1 MSSTSQRN
9 SDSCRDGQNPESNR
23 AIYSGVIHE
32 ISELR
37 KSAPGSSQSAAAQHE
52 LDNQLHKLGL
62 LPSLHLSKIDP
73 HDKNHHHHHDGSN
86 DRPHH
91 NSSNDHSPHHGSNN
105 HHHHDAGSKNHHHD
119 ASSNH
124 QHHDGNGHRHEHAHL
139 HHMHA
144 LQHDIERI
152 NDDAANGAPHGKKF
166 SCDVHKLNE
175 ELHKLGLPSNFEF
188 RDFPTNSNPKP
199 PEHPI
204 TEPITNPPENPITK
218 PITNPPEHPITKPIT
233 NPPENPIT
241 KPITNPPENPI
252 TKPITNPPE
261 QPPTRDHNASAGSQ
275 IYNEGPSFYVSPNGD
290 DKGDGSKEH
299 PFATLKRAALAME
312 TSSIKTTTVEAGNY
326 KMQET
331 LHLTNK
337 DDGVTFQFDKA
348 SGPNQAVFDGGNAV
362 ERMIDI
368 EGGSHITINGLRLT
382 NFKWTGIF
390 NHGGT
395 VDHRDKLSKNVGG
408 AEGNRFVN
416 NEIDHNSQ
424 TGDWTVGAGGVSSG
438 IVNDQVTPDTLV
450 ANNYIHDLQYMGI
463 QAGRTS
469 DLASGAGDYS
479 GTVISGNVI
488 DHVMQGRHDG
498 GAIYLW
504 NARKQI
510 SAGEIIE
517 NNYITNYS
525 SSTLG
530 DGKGIYLD
538 DGASNTIVRGNVIA
552 ETDPQKS
559 TSEAI
564 FIHGGI
570 NNTISNNLIDLGD
583 SGKIA
588 ALGYASSPLHP
599 GGMTGNVFENNTIIS
614 DFKGN
619 QQTSGMGVTGYTYL
633 NGFGNAARGANPN
646 IRNNVYH
653 NYAGGQ
659 ERTDGNGI
667 GDSSPIHKTPSAI
680 PLEGN
685 WGPLGYALPADR
697 TAPLTE
703 TDSLPKTDTYLPTNQ
718 PPATDTLDFV
728 PLQYT
733 DSAATIAALPPN
745 QLQARINENIKYNN
759 QAKAGGIDALFVGD
773 SLTELQPAAVFQK
786 HFGSG
791 AAKFGVG
798 GDRTQ
803 NLLYRL
809 KNGELD
815 FPIND
820 QPKVVVMEIGTNNI
834 GSTTS
839 SQTLDGIKANIN
851 AIKEKMP
858 NTKILLE
865 GIYPRGTAMTP
876 GTITALNAAIEQLA
890 DNKNIFYTN
899 AGGAKLLNP
908 DGTVNTTL
916 FRPDHVHPNEQGY
929 EILDA
934 ALAPIVN
941 QLAS

>member
-1 MSSTSQRN
+1 MSSDSQRKG
-9 SDSCRDGQNPESNR
+9 DSCHEGRDTGSISVNSNLM
-23 AIYSGVIHE
+23 HE

-37 KSAPGSSQSAAAQHE
+37 RNQSARGQCAQTQE
-52 LDNQLHKLGL
+52 SPDNRPNTLAY
-62 LPSLHLSKIDP
+62 LPYLHLYSGNDQ
-73 HDKNHHHHHDGSN
+73 HSSTDDEHHRHHDDEHHP
-86 DRPHH
+86 DRDGQHR
-91 NSSNDHSPHHGSNN
+91 
-105 HHHHDAGSKNHHHD
+105 HHDDEHHSD
-119 ASSNH
+119 RDG
-124 QHHDGNGHRHEHAHL
+124 HHRHHHRHEHGEHGEHHHGHRHQHHAHN
-139 HHMHA
+139 HPS
-144 LQHDIERI
+144 QDG
-152 NDDAANGAPHGKKF
+152 NDN
-166 SCDVHKLNE
+166 
-175 ELHKLGLPSNFEF
+175 
-188 RDFPTNSNPKP
+188 NSSASQPDKP
-199 PEHPI
+199 PVGQPSDSNNEQ
-204 TEPITNPPENPITK
+204 TTNPPETSPSTQ
-218 PITNPPEHPITKPIT
+218 T
-233 NPPENPIT
+233 
-241 KPITNPPENPI
+241 
-252 TKPITNPPE
+252 
-261 QPPTRDHNASAGSQ
+261 SLGSH
-275 IYNEGPSFYVSPNGD
+275 IYSDGPSYYVSPNGD
-290 DKGDGSKEH
+290 DKADGSKEH

-312 TSSIKTTTVEAGNY
+312 NSSIKTTTVEAGNY

-331 LHLTNK
+331 LHLTQK

-348 SGPNQAVFDGGNAV
+348 SGPNQAVFDGGNSID
-362 ERMIDI
+362 RMIDI

-395 VDHRDKLSKNVGG
+395 VDHRDKSSQNVGS
-408 AEGNRFVN
+408 ASGNRFVN

-424 TGDWTVGAGGVSSG
+424 TGDWTVGATGVSAA

-463 QAGRTS
+463 QAGRSS
-469 DLASGAGDYS
+469 DLSAAAGDYS

-510 SAGEIIE
+510 SGGEIIE
-517 NNYITNYS
+517 NNFITNYS

-538 DGASNTIVRGNVIA
+538 DGASNTIVRGNVIS

-570 NNTISNNLIDLGD
+570 NNTITNNLIDLGD

-599 GGMTGNVFENNTIIS
+599 GGMTGNVFENNVIVS

-633 NGFGNAARGANPN
+633 NGYGNAARGANPQIKNN
-646 IRNNVYH
+646 IYH

-667 GDSSPIHKTPSAI
+667 GDSSPIHETPNQI

-685 WGPLGYALPADR
+685 WGPLGYSLPADR
-697 TAPLTE
+697 KAALQE
-703 TDSLPKTDTYLPTNQ
+703 TNSSPIAETSPSPSNSANGS
-718 PPATDTLDFV
+718 PSETLDFT
-728 PLQYT
+728 PLPYAE
-733 DSAATIAALPPN
+733 SAATIAVLPVN
-745 QLQARINENIKYNN
+745 QIQTHVDENNKYNN
-759 QAKAGGIDALFVGD
+759 QAKAGGIKKLFVGD
-773 SLTELQPAAVFQK
+773 SLTELQPADTFQQN
-786 HFGSG
+786 FGTD

-798 GDRTQ
+798 GDKTQ

-815 FPIND
+815 FPAND

-834 GSTTS
+834 GNTTA
-839 SQTLDGIKANIN
+839 SQILDGIKANIDT
-851 AIKEKMP
+851 IKSKLP
-858 NTKILLE
+858 HTKILLE
-865 GIYPRGTAMTP
+865 GIYPRGTSMTP
-876 GTITALNAAIEQLA
+876 ASIVALNTEIAKLA
-890 DNKNIFYTN
+890 DNKSIYYTN
-899 AGGAKLLNP
+899 AGGEKLLNA
-908 DGTVNTTL
+908 DGSVNTSL
-916 FRPDHVHPNEQGY
+916 FRSDHVHPNAQGY
-929 EILDA
+929 AILDA
-934 ALAPIVN
+934 ALAPIVDE
-941 QLAS
+941 LAAS